1 MNISIDTAVL
11 VIGGFVS
18 ASGFIISGVILYRGN
33 KSSFKSLKDH
43 FDSGINTL
51 NTSMSGKFELVA
63 LAQKNIEND
72 IHDVNAEINGVK
84 DQLRAEIYPRLNDVE
99 KQAEKNCKVLE
110 YQMKECDRRHKTA

>member
-1 MNISIDTAVL
+1 MNISIDMAVL
-11 VIGGFVS
+11 IVGVFVS
-18 ASGFIISGVILYRGN
+18 ASGFIISGVVLYRGN

-110 YQMKECDRRHKTA
+110 YQIKECDRRHKTA